1 MPHLFDY
8 HKRRPIRQAL
18 SRQEVRRRKNIQL
31 IKDVIVA
38 GVSLAVLTVLFYVL
52 TVMILLCG
60 TYPL

>member
-1 MPHLFDY
+1 MFPY

-38 GVSLAVLTVLFYVL
+38 GVSLAALTVLFYVL